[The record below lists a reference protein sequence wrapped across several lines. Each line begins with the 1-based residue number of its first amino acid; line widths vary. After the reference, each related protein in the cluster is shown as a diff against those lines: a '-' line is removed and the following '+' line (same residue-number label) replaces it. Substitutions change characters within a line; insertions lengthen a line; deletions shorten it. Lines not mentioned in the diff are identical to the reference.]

1 MDNTNDTTPPTP
13 HISLQD
19 VTTLLQSYGWTP
31 GRIAAITAASE
42 RDWLESRERAYRLAD
57 ATDARA
63 ARLAAQAAPPQPTG
77 TATRVARPK
86 VKRVAP
92 GTGTATIQF

>member
-1 MDNTNDTTPPTP
+1 MDNISTTTPPTP
-13 HISLQD
+13 HLTLQD
-19 VTTLLQSYGWTP
+19 AVSLLQSYGWTP
-31 GRIAAITAASE
+31 GQITTITAQTDL
-42 RDWLESRERAYRLAD
+42 DWIESRERAQRLAD
-57 ATDARA
+57 ITDARA
-63 ARLAAQAAPPQPTG
+63 ALLAAAAPPQPTG